1 LDRTQPVRRAETLY
15 DIKICNI
22 FPTFFPNVGGV
33 ETSIFRLSNALA
45 KKYNGTTHYLL
56 TQRFLG
62 TKSYEKYGSLEVF
75 RLTDR
80 PSINIRVIGY
90 GLQLLN
96 KFAFNM
102 LGNYR
107 AMNFTKDVDVFIAHI
122 FDVAYIAYK
131 LANRFKKP
139 WIMYTH
145 GRIGKQTGDSNPSF
159 YEKTLLRNSALILVN
174 RKSSLLP
181 LEQEFGKKVV
191 LLPPYVDTKWFKHPN
206 PKYVGADKNLLF
218 VGSLWERKDPVTPIL
233 AVKLI
238 KRRIPEI
245 KLQVVG
251 SGFLEKPLLRLTK
264 RLGIERNV
272 VFHGSVLDVRPYLWS
287 SDIFLAT
294 SPYTNYPSQGL
305 LEAMSANLAI
315 IATNVGETPLL
326 VEHLKNGILIPPKNP
341 KELAEAVISLYENED
356 LMKKISAEARKTVEK
371 YDIEKFSE
379 KYINLLHRVLTK

>member
-1 LDRTQPVRRAETLY
+1 MY
-15 DIKICNI
+15 DIKICNT

-45 KKYNGTTHYLL
+45 KKYNGTKHYLL

-75 RLTDR
+75 RLTVR
-80 PSINIRVIGY
+80 PSLDVRVIGY
-90 GLQLLN
+90 GLELLN
-96 KFAFNM
+96 TFVFNR
-102 LGNYR
+102 LGYYK

-122 FDVAYIAYK
+122 FNVAYITYK
-131 LANRFKKP
+131 LAKSFKKP
-139 WIMYTH
+139 WIMYCH

-159 YEKTLLRNSALILVN
+159 YEKPMIKHSALILVN
-174 RKSSLLP
+174 RKASLLP

-191 LLPPYVDTKWFKHPN
+191 LLPPYVDTKWFKHPK
-206 PKYVGADKNLLF
+206 PKSVGTTKNLLF

-238 KRRIPEI
+238 RRRIPEI
-245 KLQVVG
+245 KLRVVG
-251 SGFLEKPLLRLTK
+251 SGSLEKPLFKLTK
-264 RLGIERNV
+264 RLGIQRNV

-294 SPYTNYPSQGL
+294 SPYTNYPSQAL

-326 VEHLKNGILIPPKNP
+326 VEHFKNGILIPSKNP

-379 KYINLLHRVLTK
+379 KYINLLHSVINNVN